1 MADINEGPCV
11 TSLVFKVRSVA
22 SALYKAL
29 GGFAT
34 NGINMTKLESYM
46 VGGSF
51 KAAQF
56 YADIEGHPESPAM
69 RDAGKPQEGQSKYS
83 TDYKG
88 AKWYFQT
95 QANRDLFRA
104 NPTAFEPQYGGYCAW
119 AVAKGKLAKG
129 SPKHWFVEDGKLY
142 LNFNRKCYFLGR
154 LFLSQ

>member
-1 MADINEGPCV
+1 MIRLLIGLFVLSLGVFAPSYAAADKAPV
-11 TSLVFKVRSVA
+11 YTSWRDNI
-22 SALYKAL
+22 ALSGYDA
-29 GGFAT
+29 
-34 NGINMTKLESYM
+34 
-46 VGGSF
+46 VSF
-51 KAAQF
+51 F
-56 YADIEGHPESPAM
+56 S
-69 RDAGKPQEGQSKYS
+69 GKPQEGQSKYS

-142 LNFNRKCYFLGR
+142 LNFNKRIKARWLADKDDFISSAKKHWPKILE
-154 LFLSQ
+154 

>member
-1 MADINEGPCV
+1 MIRLLIGLFVLSLGFFAPSYAAAEKAPV
-11 TSLVFKVRSVA
+11 YTSWRDNI
-22 SALYKAL
+22 ALSGYDA
-29 GGFAT
+29 
-34 NGINMTKLESYM
+34 
-46 VGGSF
+46 VSF
-51 KAAQF
+51 F
-56 YADIEGHPESPAM
+56 S
-69 RDAGKPQEGQSKYS
+69 GKPQEGQSKYS

-142 LNFNRKCYFLGR
+142 LNFNKRIKARWLADKDDFISSAKKHWPKILE
-154 LFLSQ
+154 